1 MFMIVS
7 PDDCQVYEMKIKKYN
22 KKEINYI
29 QELVAYASL
38 DLVDNQE
45 WNSGNTNMNLKKIDN
60 FNDFQ
65 IHCFLT
71 QGRMRF
77 LIVHEGLNEDS
88 IKNFFYGAYLIYI
101 KALLNPFVDKNTK
114 IISRNFDKAISELM
128 DRYL

>member
-1 MFMIVS
+1 MIVS
-7 PDDCQVYEMKIKKYN
+7 PDDCQVYEMKLKKY

-45 WNSGNTNMNLKKIDN
+45 WNTNNTNMNLKKIDN

-77 LIVHEGLNEDS
+77 IIVHENLSEDS
-88 IKNFFYGAYLIYI
+88 FKNFFYDDYLVYI
-101 KALLNPFVDKNTK
+101 KELLNPFFYNNIN
-114 IISRNFDKAISELM
+114 IISK
-128 DRYL
+128 Y

>member
-1 MFMIVS
+1 MIVS
-7 PDDCQVYEMKIKKYN
+7 PDDCQVYEMKLKKY

-45 WNSGNTNMNLKKIDN
+45 WNTNNTNMNLKNIDN

-77 LIVHEGLNEDS
+77 IIVHENLSEDS
-88 IKNFFYGAYLIYI
+88 IKNFFYGAYLVYI

-114 IISRNFDKAISELM
+114 IISKHFDKAISELM
-128 DRYL
+128 DKYL

>member
-7 PDDCQVYEMKIKKYN
+7 PDDCQVYEMKLKKY

-45 WNSGNTNMNLKKIDN
+45 WNTNNTNMNLKKIDN
-60 FNDFQ
+60 FNAFQ

-77 LIVHEGLNEDS
+77 IIVHENLSEDS
-88 IKNFFYGAYLIYI
+88 IKNFFYGAYLVYI

-114 IISRNFDKAISELM
+114 IISKHFDKAISELM
-128 DRYL
+128 DKYL